1 MKTSSYLIQNSKIT
15 RSFLHPEMKE
25 HNCQLVIGFGSKDL
39 IANDFLYGEL
49 RSRFP
54 IADIAMC
61 STAGEIY
68 DNEVLDDSI
77 SIVAIELDKTII
89 KSTSVKIDDYLSS
102 FEAGANLVSKL
113 EKDNLKYI
121 FILSD
126 GAKVNG
132 SELVRG
138 IESVVESSVPV
149 TGGIAGDG
157 TQFQSTVVGLNSV
170 PESGN
175 IVAIGFYGESIKI
188 SHGSMSGLDM
198 FGVERRITKSNSNEL
213 FEIDNV
219 NALDLY
225 KQYLGKYADEL
236 PGSAL
241 LFPLSIKL
249 PNTSE
254 AIVRTILSINED
266 RKSMVF
272 AGDLPEGS
280 SVRFMKANFE
290 KVIEAASDAAQKSIS
305 QFDIKEPSLSL
316 LISCVGR
323 KIILGNRIDE
333 EIEAVREIFS
343 NKTIISGFYSY
354 GEISPFNLNTKCE
367 LHNQTM
373 TITTFDEI

>member
-54 IADIAMC
+54 IANIAMC

-89 KSTSVKIDDYLSS
+89 TSTSVKIDDYLSS

-138 IESVVESSVPV
+138 IESVVESIIPV

-157 TQFQSTVVGLNSV
+157 TQFQSTVVGLNCV

-175 IVAIGFYGESIKI
+175 IIAIGFYGDSIKI

-198 FGVERRITKSNSNEL
+198 FGVERRITKSISNEL

-249 PNTSE
+249 PHTTE

-266 RKSMVF
+266 RKSMIF

-280 SVRFMKANFE
+280 LVRFMKANFE
-290 KVIEAASDAAQKSIS
+290 KVIDAASDAAQKSIA
-305 QFDIKEPSLSL
+305 QFDVKEPSLSL

-333 EIEAVREIFS
+333 EIDAVREIFG